1 MAAMAIP
8 ATGVILA
15 AAGEGRRLGS
25 RLPKA
30 LVPLAGTPLFL
41 HSLRTF
47 AALPFVREIAVVL
60 PAKWV
65 DRIRKQ
71 MGKRLEALKVTTLVP
86 GGARRQDSVR
96 IGLEA
101 TNSPIVLVH
110 DAARP
115 LVTKAAIMDLARMA
129 AAKGAAVLCAPAV
142 DTIKIADKRGRVVS
156 TPDRASVWHAQTP
169 QGFRRQVLVN
179 AYKVN
184 GDADATDDVQL
195 VERAGGTI
203 WIVWGPATNFKV
215 TTPEDLARAE
225 KLLNV
230 H

>member
-1 MAAMAIP
+1 MKIP
-8 ATGVILA
+8 STGVILA

-30 LVPLAGTPLFL
+30 LVPLAGKPLFL

-47 AALPFVREIAVVL
+47 ASLPFVREIAVVL
-60 PAKWV
+60 PAEWV
-65 DRIRKQ
+65 DRIRKR
-71 MGKRLEALKVTTLVP
+71 MGKRLAALKVTTLVP

-101 TNSPIVLVH
+101 MTSPIVLVH

-115 LVTKAAIMDLARMA
+115 LVTREAVKAVALA
-129 AAKGAAVLCAPAV
+129 AARHGAAVLCHQAV
-142 DTIKIADKRGRVVS
+142 DTIKIADARGRVES
-156 TPDRASVWHAQTP
+156 TPDRARLWHAQTP
-169 QGFRRQVLVN
+169 QGFRRAVLVN

-184 GDADATDDVQL
+184 GRADATDDVQL

-203 WIVWGPATNFKV
+203 WIVGGESSNFKI
-215 TTPEDLARAE
+215 TTPDDLSRAE
-225 KLLNV
+225 KLLDNK
-230 H
+230 